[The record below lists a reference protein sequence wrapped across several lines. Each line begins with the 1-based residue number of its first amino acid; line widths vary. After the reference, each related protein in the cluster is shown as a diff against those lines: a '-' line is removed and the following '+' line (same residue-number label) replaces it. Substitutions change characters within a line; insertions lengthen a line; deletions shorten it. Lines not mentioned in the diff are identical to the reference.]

1 MRAAERSARF
11 RICLRRARQACRALY
26 FGDPGIGHELHH
38 QNLGG
43 RFGNRYAFGVPC
55 ETKFWIKSTS
65 RVECGSLGREVLVG
79 KSARTRIHQKYA
91 LRALMGSLC
100 CGLAYIYIT
109 GLQICSLVWT
119 KLNVSVLRCQCIK
132 TKYIVRL
139 FIDGDLYKCQY
150 SKLCDD
156 FYRVHGSGRMWV
168 TWQLAINGAITTCS
182 RPLIIVSCSC
192 PVHCTNALET
202 STRELCWA
210 FESSLPYSIVG
221 WKRINRLFLRRAYI
235 IVAVPQARNQ
245 I

>member
-1 MRAAERSARF
+1 MWLTGKGGARWKERSNA
-11 RICLRRARQACRALY
+11 
-26 FGDPGIGHELHH
+26 
-38 QNLGG
+38 N
-43 RFGNRYAFGVPC
+43 
-55 ETKFWIKSTS
+55 TS
-65 RVECGSLGREVLVG
+65 EIRPPSVD
-79 KSARTRIHQKYA
+79 
-91 LRALMGSLC
+91 GSLC

-139 FIDGDLYKCQY
+139 FIEGDLYKCQY

-192 PVHCTNALET
+192 PVHCTNALEI
-202 STRELCWA
+202 STRELCWGQ
-210 FESSLPYSIVG
+210 SSLPYSIVG
-221 WKRINRLFLRRAYI
+221 LETVKP
-235 IVAVPQARNQ
+235 AVPEKSVYNCGCPTSP
-245 I
+245 